1 MHGEKMDQE
10 QSQKTND
17 QGKNNS
23 STNIENGLF
32 KRVVEKT
39 RDMIYRYEIIP
50 ERHYSFINSA
60 SIEITGYTPQ
70 EFYADPDL
78 GLKITHPDD
87 QFMLASMTKGSPFF
101 DQALEMRWFRKD
113 GALIWLELY
122 NIAICDQKGDLI
134 AIEGIVRDITKKKL
148 SEESLRQNEERF
160 RGLFANNYA
169 IMLLIDPGTGK
180 ILDANQAATSFFGWG
195 LEVLTQ
201 MNIGEINTYSK
212 TKVRSIIQKALKGK
226 NTHFLVDHRRADGS
240 IRNMEAFLG
249 PIQVSGKT
257 LLYDILHD
265 ITDRQKEEQ
274 DLKHRLLETETNKWV
289 SNALRRAESEEM
301 IISILLDELIENI
314 GVPACS
320 IVLYDRLLGQ
330 YRPANKKNLENELK
344 DVDLH
349 KYEGMFDRA
358 METREEI
365 FFVDTRRAKQPDIE
379 IISELPPGWHGICF
393 PFQSTQSI
401 LGVILVFAPKIRV
414 FSDLTLRLLGIIGDI
429 GANAIQRIRIHKTLE
444 DSYLNLQNEIR
455 VRKETEALLAK
466 EKELLSISLLSIG
479 EGIISTELDGTITLF
494 NSAAEVITGF
504 SNSEAIG
511 HPIEIVFQIVDELT
525 QKISPDPINYL
536 INYDRP
542 KTENPFYRLPVLISK
557 NGEKKKIS
565 GKISPI
571 LLDKIKTGYIIV
583 FDDQTENERLKTH
596 STLSQKMEAIGQL
609 AAGIAHEINTPI
621 QYIGDNVTF
630 LNRAFIKLKE
640 NNDMLMDFFN
650 RHQDKPANT
659 DEISELMGVI
669 EIKKMT
675 HYFDE
680 IPNAIQETFEGVD
693 RVRKIVMAIREYS
706 HPSEKEKRQ
715 SDINQGIQTT
725 ITISRNEWKYY
736 ADLATN
742 LEPDLPLVYCQVDE
756 INQVILNMIV
766 NAAQSIH
773 EKIGEKS
780 SVKGKITI
788 STKNEGEKV
797 VIIIQDTGKGIPADI
812 VDRIFEPFFTT
823 KEIGQGTGQ
832 GLSIA
837 HSIIVKKH
845 HGMIYLDSTVG
856 VGTTF
861 TIELPVNY
869 QGTESPHA

>member
-1 MHGEKMDQE
+1 MGQQ
-10 QSQKTND
+10 QSHILKKRA
-17 QGKNNS
+17 GNS
-23 STNIENGLF
+23 RSTEIENDLF
-32 KRVVEKT
+32 RRVVENA
-39 RDMIYRYEIIP
+39 DDLIYRYEIAPI
-50 ERHYSFINSA
+50 RRYTFINSA
-60 SIEITGYTPQ
+60 SKEITGYTPE

-78 GLKITHPDD
+78 GMKTTHPDD
-87 QFMLASMTKGSPFF
+87 QVLLDSITKESPLF
-101 DQALEMRWFRKD
+101 DKFIEMRRFRKD
-113 GALIWLELY
+113 GGMIWLEHR
-122 NIAICDQKGDLI
+122 NIPIFNSTGEI
-134 AIEGIVRDITKKKL
+134 VAIEGTARDITQRKKA
-148 SEESLRQNEERF
+148 EELLRQNEERF
-160 RGLFANNYA
+160 RGLFANNVA
-169 IMLLIDPGTGK
+169 IMFLLEPDTGN
-180 ILDANQAATSFFGWG
+180 ILDANQAAISFYGWS
-195 LEVLTQ
+195 LEDLIHK
-201 MNIGEINTYSK
+201 NISEINTFSK
-212 TKVRSIIQKALKGK
+212 VKVRSIIQKALKGE
-226 NTHFLVDHRRADGS
+226 NSRFQVNHRRADGT

-257 LLYDILHD
+257 LLYDILQD
-265 ITDRQKEEQ
+265 ITDRQKEEL
-274 DLKHRLLETETNKWV
+274 DLKHRLLENETNKWV
-289 SNALRRAESEEM
+289 SNALRRADSEEM
-301 IISILLDELIENI
+301 IISILLNELNENI

-320 IVLYDRLLGQ
+320 IVLFDRFLGQ
-330 YRPANKKNLENELK
+330 FRPANKKNMDNELLNI
-344 DVDLH
+344 DLH
-349 KYEGMFDRA
+349 KYEEMFNRT

-365 FFVDTRRAKQPDIE
+365 FFADSMRVKEPNLE
-379 IISELPPGWHGICF
+379 IISELPAGWHGICF

-401 LGVILVFAPKIRV
+401 LGVILVFAPKTRN
-414 FSDLTLRLLGIIGDI
+414 FSDLSLRLLGIIGDI

-494 NSAAEVITGF
+494 NSAAESITGF
-504 SNSEAIG
+504 SNFEALGKPIG
-511 HPIEIVFQIVDELT
+511 SVFQLMDENT
-525 QKISPDPINYL
+525 RNKISDPINYL
-536 INYDRP
+536 IQFTRHNN
-542 KTENPFYRLPVLISK
+542 ENPYYRLPVLVSK
-557 NGEKKKIS
+557 NSEKKKIS
-565 GKISPI
+565 GKVSPI
-571 LLDKIKTGYIIV
+571 LLDKMKTGYIIV
-583 FDDQTENERLKTH
+583 FDDQTENERIKTH

-630 LNRAFIKLKE
+630 LNRAFTKLKE
-640 NNDMLMDFFN
+640 NNDILMDFIGK
-650 RHQDKPANT
+650 HQDKPANS
-659 DEISELMGVI
+659 DEINALMRAI
-669 EIKKMT
+669 DTKKVA

-680 IPNAIQETFEGVD
+680 LPQAFQETFEGVD

-736 ADLATN
+736 ADLITN
-742 LEPDLPLVYCQVDE
+742 LEPDLPLVYCQIDE

-780 SVKGKITI
+780 SKKGKITI
-788 STKNEGEKV
+788 STKHDDEKV
-797 VIIIQDTGKGIPADI
+797 VITIQDTGKGIPADI
-812 VDRIFEPFFTT
+812 IDRIFEPFFTT
-823 KEIGQGTGQ
+823 KDIGEGTGQ

-837 HSIIVKKH
+837 HTIIVKKH

-861 TIELPVNY
+861 TIELPVYY